1 MIALLLVCRK
11 ACVFIV
17 SAVSLTSV
25 TEGKQFEVTKS
36 TKMVR
41 KPEVECNDRLCV
53 FKDRTNSWCFKSTP
67 PMLKIGWEFE
77 QFFEETSDSPP
88 IKYWKLNFIPY
99 YEAAGYIQS
108 IFDV

>member
-11 ACVFIV
+11 ACVLIV